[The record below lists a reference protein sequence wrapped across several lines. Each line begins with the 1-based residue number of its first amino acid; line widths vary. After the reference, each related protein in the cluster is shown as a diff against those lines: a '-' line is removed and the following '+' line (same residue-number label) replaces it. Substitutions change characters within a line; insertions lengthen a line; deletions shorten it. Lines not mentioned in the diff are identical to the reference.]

1 MPAHRL
7 ITLFILLLFGLL
19 PLTPAQ
25 SGLWDNLK
33 QGAAGAVNKGK
44 AAVGEAAEVTKDV
57 AGKAAE
63 KGGAFVTDTKQ
74 HFHREGAP
82 EELRAQSDD
91 LAYRAM
97 DRLFVDDPEAH
108 VLFDR
113 CFGYAVFE
121 MRQVSFGVTA
131 GYGYGVA
138 RERESDIPT
147 YMKMATGGA
156 GYSLGV
162 GGFAFQLVML
172 FEDEPTYRRF
182 LTEGVEGR
190 ADANSMVGHQTDYLA
205 KEFREG
211 LVIYKLTEGGFKI
224 AAGLVGMRFWVD
236 EDLTQP
242 QPAAAGTDAG
252 ASTPEAERAGTPIE
266 PAPPAILAPP
276 ADPSTMEEPR

>member
-1 MPAHRL
+1 M
-7 ITLFILLLFGLL
+7 
-19 PLTPAQ
+19 
-25 SGLWDNLK
+25 
-33 QGAAGAVNKGK
+33 
-44 AAVGEAAEVTKDV
+44 TKDV

-74 HFHREGAP
+74 HFQREGAP

-190 ADANSMVGHQTDYLA
+190 AEANSMVGRSDRLPGQGVSRGAGHLQAHRRWVQDRGRPGRDALLGRRRPHPTPA
-205 KEFREG
+205 RR
-211 LVIYKLTEGGFKI
+211 GGH
-224 AAGLVGMRFWVD
+224 
-236 EDLTQP
+236 
-242 QPAAAGTDAG
+242 
-252 ASTPEAERAGTPIE
+252 
-266 PAPPAILAPP
+266 
-276 ADPSTMEEPR
+276 